1 VGHDEI
7 KQGESRKRVARWER
21 GQGRGREGTGRDATG
36 GGGRGTACGPE
47 FDILTRAEIGGK
59 TEVDGCGWRWG
70 VRISARN
77 WWRLTVF

>member
-47 FDILTRAEIGGK
+47 FDLLTRAEIGGR
-59 TEVDGCGWRWG
+59 WRWMG
-70 VRISARN
+70 ADGGGECGSQHGIGGD
-77 WWRLTVF
+77 